1 MRPTFLQDVKKR
13 KKNIQVVRIV
23 KDVMAKKRLLPRYKN
38 EKKLMST
45 SLMWVKCIQKAFKVC
60 KVFKVKSLKPPKLD
74 VPSKKAASN
83 LFCKDIQKTKKDLQ
97 GVLVCKASAII

>member
-1 MRPTFLQDVKKR
+1 MRPTFVQDVKKR

-45 SLMWVKCIQKAFKVC
+45 SLMWVKCFH
-60 KVFKVKSLKPPKLD
+60 
-74 VPSKKAASN
+74 
-83 LFCKDIQKTKKDLQ
+83 
-97 GVLVCKASAII
+97 

>member
-1 MRPTFLQDVKKR
+1 MRPTFVQDVKKR

-45 SLMWVKCIQKAFKVC
+45 SLM
-60 KVFKVKSLKPPKLD
+60 
-74 VPSKKAASN
+74 
-83 LFCKDIQKTKKDLQ
+83 
-97 GVLVCKASAII
+97 